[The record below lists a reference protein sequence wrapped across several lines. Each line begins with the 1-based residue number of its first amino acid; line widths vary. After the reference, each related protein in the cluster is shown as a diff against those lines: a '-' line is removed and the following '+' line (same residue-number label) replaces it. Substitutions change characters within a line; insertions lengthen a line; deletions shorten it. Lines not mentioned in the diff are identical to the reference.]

1 VAYAIAFATLVCAW
15 LAPGPYAAAVVSVL
29 VVAGLVLHLRAARV
43 RNAGDAERDRLR
55 SAWELSEEYALFVD
69 DGGRIMDVT
78 PAFARLLG
86 RERSKLH
93 ATPLVEL
100 APDHDLR
107 RALGEA
113 SNGTDA
119 RTQLTLETARGERA
133 AFDMT
138 VRALDGGAALVVLRQ
153 TVAPARAELTSAEL
167 NASGT
172 ALVAV
177 IERAAHDLNNI
188 LSAIAGNL
196 DLARQDV
203 GPVHPA
209 RESLDEILSA
219 THRARAVGAALMQA
233 SPRRLRPQGS
243 GDARAVTKE
252 SPVTGS
258 EHASAADAPKAA
270 ENQTSPAGSEGGKLV
285 LYLDDDEP
293 LTDIVG
299 RLLLRKGYRVASH
312 TDVAQAL
319 ADFRKRAGEFSLVV
333 TDLNLPNASGLDIA
347 REVRSLRPDVEV
359 VLVSGFFRADEV
371 EAARAAGI
379 EETLVK
385 ANSAHEFVADLTRYL
400 TR

>member
-1 VAYAIAFATLVCAW
+1 VAYAIALATLVCAW

-29 VVAGLVLHLRAARV
+29 VVAGLVLHLRAASV
-43 RNAGDAERDRLR
+43 RNAADAERERLR
-55 SAWELSEEYALFVD
+55 SAWEMSEEYALFVD
-69 DGGRIMDVT
+69 DAARITDVT
-78 PAFARLLG
+78 PALARLLG
-86 RERSKLH
+86 RERTKLR
-93 ATPLVEL
+93 ATALVDL
-100 APDHDLR
+100 APDHDLVR
-107 RALGEA
+107 VLGQA

-133 AFDMT
+133 AFDLSI
-138 VRALDGGAALVVLRQ
+138 RALDGGAALIVLRQ
-153 TVAPARAELTSAEL
+153 TVAPAQAEPANAEP
-167 NASGT
+167 NASGA

-219 THRARAVGAALMQA
+219 TRRARAVAAALVQA

-243 GDARAVTKE
+243 SNARTTAKELSVTT
-252 SPVTGS
+252 PN
-258 EHASAADAPKAA
+258 DAA
-270 ENQTSPAGSEGGKLV
+270 EAALPTARTALPESEGGKLV

-293 LTDIVG
+293 LIDIVG
-299 RLLLRKGYRVASH
+299 RLLSRKGYRVATH

-347 REVRSLRPDVEV
+347 REVRSLRPDIAV

-379 EETLVK
+379 HETLVK

-400 TR
+400 ER